1 MLFQK
6 SYTKHTAK
14 TDEELMQLLRQGN
27 HDVMVLI
34 MRRYKQRIITFIFR
48 FIGSYEVAVDLTQD
62 VFVRVFRSRDTFSGN
77 DKFSNW
83 IFTIAANV
91 ARSEYK
97 SMHIQATGPL
107 NTIQLDNSE
116 DSMHL
121 ADESYMPDESV
132 DTTIIAQHIQKALM
146 TLPTSQRIMI
156 IMRDIQNLSYEEI
169 AIIENIEIGT
179 VKSRINRG
187 RAQLQVMLKHL
198 HDEIIH

>member
-1 MLFQK
+1 
-6 SYTKHTAK
+6 
-14 TDEELMQLLRQGN
+14 MQLLRQGN
-27 HDVMVLI
+27 HEVMVLI

-48 FIGSYEVAVDLTQD
+48 FIGSYEVAIDLTQD

-97 SMHIQATGPL
+97 SMHNQVTVSL
-107 NTIQLDNSE
+107 NTIHLDSSE
-116 DSMHL
+116 DSMQL

-132 DTTIIAQHIQKALM
+132 DTSIIAQQIQKALM
-146 TLPTSQRIMI
+146 TLPPSQRIMI

-169 AIIENIEIGT
+169 AIIENIEVGT

>member
-6 SYTKHTAK
+6 SNTTHSSK

-27 HDVMVLI
+27 HEVMVLI

-48 FIGSYEVAVDLTQD
+48 FIGSYEVAIDLTQD

-97 SMHIQATGPL
+97 SMHNQVTVSL
-107 NTIQLDNSE
+107 NTIHLDSSE
-116 DSMHL
+116 DSMQL

-132 DTTIIAQHIQKALM
+132 DTSIIAQQIQKALM
-146 TLPTSQRIMI
+146 TLPPSQRIMI

-169 AIIENIEIGT
+169 AIIENIEVGT

>member
-6 SYTKHTAK
+6 SNTTHSSK

-27 HDVMVLI
+27 HEVMVLI

-48 FIGSYEVAVDLTQD
+48 FIGSYEVAIDLTQD

-97 SMHIQATGPL
+97 SMHNQVTVSL
-107 NTIQLDNSE
+107 NTVHLDSSE
-116 DSMHL
+116 DSMQL

-132 DTTIIAQHIQKALM
+132 DTSIIAQQIQKALM
-146 TLPTSQRIMI
+146 TLPPSQRIMI

-169 AIIENIEIGT
+169 AIIENIEVGT

>member
-6 SYTKHTAK
+6 SNTTHSSK

-27 HDVMVLI
+27 HEVMVLI

-48 FIGSYEVAVDLTQD
+48 FIGSYEVAIDLTQD

-97 SMHIQATGPL
+97 SMHNQVTVSL
-107 NTIQLDNSE
+107 NTIHLDSSE
-116 DSMHL
+116 DSRQL

-132 DTTIIAQHIQKALM
+132 DTTIIAQQIQKALM
-146 TLPTSQRIMI
+146 TLPPSQRIMI

-169 AIIENIEIGT
+169 AIIENIEVGT

>member
-1 MLFQK
+1 
-6 SYTKHTAK
+6 
-14 TDEELMQLLRQGN
+14 MQLLRQGN

-48 FIGSYEVAVDLTQD
+48 FIGSYEVAIDLTQD

-97 SMHIQATGPL
+97 SMHNQTTVSL
-107 NTIQLDNSE
+107 NTIHLDGSE

-132 DTTIIAQHIQKALM
+132 DTSIIAQQIQKALM
-146 TLPTSQRIMI
+146 TLPASQRIMI

-169 AIIENIEIGT
+169 AIIENIEVGT

>member
-6 SYTKHTAK
+6 SHTEYTGK

-48 FIGSYEVAVDLTQD
+48 FIGSYEIAIDLAQD
-62 VFVRVFRSRDTFSGN
+62 VFVRVYRSRDTFSGK

-91 ARSEYK
+91 ARSEYR
-97 SMHIQATGPL
+97 SLHTQATVSL

-116 DSMHL
+116 DSMQL

-132 DTTIIAQHIQKALM
+132 DTSIIAQQIQKALM
-146 TLPTSQRIMI
+146 ALPASQRIMI

-169 AIIENIEIGT
+169 AIIENIEVGT

-198 HDEIIH
+198 HDEIIN

>member
-6 SYTKHTAK
+6 SYTKHTGK

-48 FIGSYEVAVDLTQD
+48 FIGSYEVAIDLTQD

-97 SMHIQATGPL
+97 SMHNQTTVSL
-107 NTIQLDNSE
+107 NTI
-116 DSMHL
+116 H
-121 ADESYMPDESV
+121 
-132 DTTIIAQHIQKALM
+132 
-146 TLPTSQRIMI
+146 
-156 IMRDIQNLSYEEI
+156 
-169 AIIENIEIGT
+169 
-179 VKSRINRG
+179 
-187 RAQLQVMLKHL
+187 
-198 HDEIIH
+198 

>member
-6 SYTKHTAK
+6 SNTTHSSK

-27 HDVMVLI
+27 HEVMVLI

-48 FIGSYEVAVDLTQD
+48 FIGSYEVAIDLTQD

-97 SMHIQATGPL
+97 SMHNQVTVSL
-107 NTIQLDNSE
+107 NTIHLDSSE
-116 DSMHL
+116 DSMQL

-132 DTTIIAQHIQKALM
+132 DTTIIAQQIQKALM
-146 TLPTSQRIMI
+146 TLPPSQRIMI

-169 AIIENIEIGT
+169 AIIENIEVGT